1 MSRTVPDTTTDPSA
15 RAAGRPSTRLTAG
28 LRRPARGT
36 VLRLVVGLVALV
48 AVVVAL
54 TLVGRPDVTK
64 PRVESSLSPAF
75 SNLYVQQQQI
85 LGHPGVTAAGM
96 KTTSTCDRGGPKVAD
111 EGPGPDWTCMV
122 DFVDSTGTPQ
132 EGKFELQVH
141 ANSCY
146 TASAPSKLLG
156 SFTITDPSGV
166 DVPNPVNAFDVCFDP
181 DA

>member
-1 MSRTVPDTTTDPSA
+1 MSRNTSDPQP
-15 RAAGRPSTRLTAG
+15 RPSRRFTAG
-28 LRRPARGT
+28 LRRPARGAL
-36 VLRLVVGLVALV
+36 LRLVVGVVALA

-54 TLVGRPDVTK
+54 TMLGRPDVTR
-64 PRVESSLSPAF
+64 PRVEASLSPAF

-96 KTTSTCDRGGPKVAD
+96 RTTSTCDRGGPKVAD

-122 DFVDSTGTPQ
+122 DFVDSTGASQ

-156 SFTITDPSGV
+156 SFNVTDPSGV